1 MPVDHRHVL
10 VPTDFSDQSRAS
22 LLVARDYAEQSRAR
36 LTIAHVLHTT
46 QNLFGDGVY
55 ASDATRLELESAADV
70 ELRKLLVLLDAPNL
84 TTACIVLHGAPHEQ
98 IPRYARENG
107 VDLIVIGTHGRSGVA
122 SVVFGSVTQRVIVA
136 SPCPLLVLPP
146 RPAT

>member
-1 MPVDHRHVL
+1 MQVLHRHVL

-22 LLVARDYAEQSRAR
+22 LLVARDYAEQSRAK

-55 ASDATRLELESAADV
+55 VTDAPRGELESAADA
-70 ELRKLLVLLDAPNL
+70 ELRKLLVLLDAPTL
-84 TTACIVLHGAPHEQ
+84 VTACVVLHGAPHEQ
-98 IPRYARENG
+98 IPAFARENG

-136 SPCPLLVLPP
+136 APCPLLVLPP
-146 RPAT
+146 RPAS

>member
-1 MPVDHRHVL
+1 MRVEHRHIL
-10 VPTDFSDQSRAS
+10 VPTDFSEQSRTS
-22 LLVARDYAEQSRAR
+22 LLVARDFAEQSRAR

-55 ASDATRLELESAADV
+55 VTDATRTELESAADA
-70 ELRKLLVLLDAPNL
+70 ELRKLLVVLDAPNL
-84 TTACIVLHGAPHEQ
+84 VTACVVLHGAPHEQ
-98 IPRYARENG
+98 IPAFARENG
-107 VDLIVIGTHGRSGVA
+107 VDLIVISTHGRSGVA

-146 RPAT
+146 HTSS